1 MARIW
6 DRSGR
11 EACRCGRRRRPL
23 ARIGRGA
30 VLACI
35 AATAGPSFAQP
46 AQPRA
51 YTLEEAV
58 AEALGTH
65 PRLAEARANREDADA
80 RVGESRTLLLPD
92 VAVSAEINR
101 STGNTP
107 SGAFF
112 LAPGFVPI
120 SGAPR
125 GKTLDEGVWQTG
137 ASVYATWDVLSLSRQ
152 AAAVD
157 AALAGRT
164 QATATIDVQRLE
176 VAYQAADAFL
186 LELEAEAAVRAVAVN
201 VQRAEVL
208 VTATKPLV
216 VQNLRPGVD
225 EARAEAELANAQTQL
240 ARAEQTREVRRAEL
254 AEALGHAGAT
264 VDAQP
269 GPLLGPVDQLRP
281 TAARGVADHPDVLEA
296 TAAASRV
303 AEGRRLVE
311 VEYLP
316 RLNLVAALWAR
327 GSGFLDSPAS
337 GLIPDIPNWA
347 AGAVATWSILDIPAI
362 RARARVVQA
371 DYAAALARRDE
382 VVLADSGQLAR
393 ATAVVEGAMR
403 VAQQT
408 PTALASARAAEQ
420 QALARYQSGLS
431 PVVDVADAQRVLAQA
446 EIDDA
451 VARLEVRRALLLLAR
466 AAGDLGPFLAQ
477 SRAAGG

>member
-1 MARIW
+1 MARIC

-11 EACRCGRRRRPL
+11 EACGCGRRRRPL
-23 ARIGRGA
+23 ARLASGT
-30 VLACI
+30 VLACVT
-35 AATAGPSFAQP
+35 AAARVSFAQP
-46 AQPRA
+46 AAPHA

-58 AEALGTH
+58 AEALATH

-92 VAVSAEINR
+92 VGVSAEINR

-125 GKTLDEGVWQTG
+125 GKTLDAGVWQTG
-137 ASVYATWDVLSLSRQ
+137 AGVYATWDVLSLSRQ

-157 AALAGRT
+157 VALAGRT
-164 QATATIDVQRLE
+164 QATATTDAQRLE

-186 LELEAEAAVRAVAVN
+186 LELEAEGAVRAVAAN

-208 VTATKPLV
+208 VAATKPLV

-225 EARAEAELANAQTQL
+225 EARAEAEFANAQTQL

-254 AEALGHAGAT
+254 AEALGHAGAP

-269 GPLLGPVDQLRP
+269 GPLLGPVDHLRP
-281 TAARGVADHPDVLEA
+281 SAARDIADHPHVVEA

-316 RLNLVAALWAR
+316 RLNLVAALWIR

-337 GLIPDIPNWA
+337 GLVPDIPNWA

-362 RARARVVQA
+362 RARARVVEA

-382 VVLADSGQLAR
+382 VVLAVSGQLAR

-403 VAQQT
+403 VARQT

-431 PVVDVADAQRVLAQA
+431 PVVDVADAERVLAQA

-466 AAGDLGPFLAQ
+466 ASGDLGPFLAQ
-477 SRAAGG
+477 SRAAGE